1 MSYQFRHSAQK
12 EALATSWAMTAFAW
26 RGCCL
31 EIFSRG
37 EASIDDCL
45 SALEEKHL
53 PLGPEAHHPGAVSRL
68 RTLSNFLET
77 HKFSNHFASAIQRI
91 DDWSDVTLC
100 RPCLAH
106 GVMVANATGVAIQA
120 SSHDGT
126 KRTIFTAQHFTRLEM
141 LELLVRLD
149 SAQTRLHQQL
159 GQVKAAA
166 RAAKI

>member
-1 MSYQFRHSAQK
+1 MSFQFRHSAQK
-12 EALATSWAMTAFAW
+12 DALAPSWAMTAVAW

-45 SALEEKHL
+45 SALEAKHL
-53 PLGPEAHHPGAVSRL
+53 PLGSEAHHPGAISRL

-77 HKFSNHFASAIQRI
+77 HKFSNHFASAVQRI
-91 DDWSDVTLC
+91 ADWSDVTVC

-106 GVMVANATGVAIQA
+106 GVMVANAAGVALQA

-126 KRTIFTAQHFTRLEM
+126 SRTILTVQNFTRLEM

-149 SAQTRLHQQL
+149 STQVRLHQQL
-159 GQVKAAA
+159 GQIKAAA